1 MSPFAA
7 HATGSR
13 ATWRQSWHEA
23 KGRKESR
30 ERRVAWEPHVD
41 LRRERSWEVKKAREV
56 FRLPGAEVSKHFC
69 APGYSTY
76 YETLDTK
83 GRL

>member
-1 MSPFAA
+1 MSPLAA

-13 ATWRQSWHEA
+13 AIWRQSWQEA

-30 ERRVAWEPHVD
+30 ERRVAWEPQVD

-56 FRLPGAEVSKHFC
+56 FRLPGIGFRDWGRGGE
-69 APGYSTY
+69 GWGTY
-76 YETLDTK
+76 CET
-83 GRL
+83 